1 MLTAILAMV
10 QASFINN
17 VYREINRL
25 RRQNG
30 LGRLQIDRTMEGI
43 MRNIEYTENHDHSQF
58 NNLAGK
64 KSKFIR
70 KFRKIRKHKLHI
82 QNFHDVKLKN
92 ENGSW
97 FSTHTRYTFF

>member
-1 MLTAILAMV
+1 MNLKNYLQIVLTALLAMV

-64 KSKFIR
+64 EIQIHQ
-70 KFRKIRKHKLHI
+70 KI
-82 QNFHDVKLKN
+82 
-92 ENGSW
+92 S
-97 FSTHTRYTFF
+97 